1 MAVLLLLVSAAAFF
15 LVSASPLDP
24 LKTNVGQTALGSMSQ
39 EQIAKLEEYWGMN
52 TPPVERFVSWA
63 KDFFRGDM
71 GTSLLYR
78 QPVSHVISVKLKD
91 SLWLM
96 GTAWLISGAA
106 GLLLGVV
113 AGANR
118 GKTAD
123 KVITGYALV
132 TASTPAFWLALVLLM
147 IFAVWL
153 KVLPIG
159 LSVPIGVEAAG
170 VTVSDRIAHGILPAL
185 TLSITGLSNII
196 LHTREKMAEAMESDY
211 VLFAKAR
218 GESEGQIILRHGL
231 RNIIL
236 PAMTLQFA
244 SISEIFGGSVLV
256 EQVFS
261 YPGIG
266 QAAVTAGLGG
276 DVPLLLGITVI
287 SAAIVFAGNF
297 TANVLTASWIQESE
311 EGGQRHEQEED
322 DDSSRGPVDSDAG
335 GHYGGRTA
343 PFGGC
348 HGDGFFQKESGALSL
363 LSIWNG
369 LDGER
374 HVCPYH
380 NGTFHEHP
388 DRAFDG
394 GYQRGDCI
402 SHGNSGRD
410 HGENRGWPDHWAHRS
425 GYGNSSYP
433 FAGAHIL
440 CTGKGILG
448 CCDWNCADAL
458 DFPCTPD
465 PRRGSAAEAEPVHK
479 DSGKTGTGKAY
490 HCVETYDASS
500 DSAAVRWA
508 GSDVSPCDPA
518 RSQHHISGLWTVA
531 GTAGHRCHFVGKHE
545 ISRHGKMVARP
556 FPGIVSGLCGAAVS
570 FYGKHHQPAFGS
582 GTRTSVKYPARVR
595 WTRKRAHLI
604 PAGIN

>member
-1 MAVLLLLVSAAAFF
+1 MEKSMPWFIIKNLIRMAVLLLLVSAAAFF

-297 TANVLTASWIQESE
+297 TANVL
-311 EGGQRHEQEED
+311 
-322 DDSSRGPVDSDAG
+322 
-335 GHYGGRTA
+335 YG
-343 PFGGC
+343 
-348 HGDGFFQKESGALSL
+348 
-363 LSIWNG
+363 
-369 LDGER
+369 
-374 HVCPYH
+374 VV
-380 NGTFHEHP
+380 
-388 DRAFDG
+388 
-394 GYQRGDCI
+394 
-402 SHGNSGRD
+402 
-410 HGENRGWPDHWAHRS
+410 
-425 GYGNSSYP
+425 
-433 FAGAHIL
+433 
-440 CTGKGILG
+440 
-448 CCDWNCADAL
+448 
-458 DFPCTPD
+458 D
-465 PRRGSAAEAEPVHK
+465 PRIRRGRA
-479 DSGKTGTGKAY
+479 KA
-490 HCVETYDASS
+490 
-500 DSAAVRWA
+500 
-508 GSDVSPCDPA
+508 
-518 RSQHHISGLWTVA
+518 
-531 GTAGHRCHFVGKHE
+531 
-545 ISRHGKMVARP
+545 
-556 FPGIVSGLCGAAVS
+556 
-570 FYGKHHQPAFGS
+570 
-582 GTRTSVKYPARVR
+582 
-595 WTRKRAHLI
+595 
-604 PAGIN
+604 